1 MITEI
6 VVADRHDT
14 INQIL
19 KVLRAD
25 VGQFKTID
33 YIYVIDKQENL
44 VGVISIKILFKY
56 SKQTKLED
64 IMITRLITVSP
75 DTDQEK
81 VADLAVKHDL
91 KAVPIVVNKK
101 ILGVVPIENILPIL
115 NKALREDILHLAGIH
130 KAHLNYENTL
140 AVPLFQGILHRIPWL
155 LIGLLGISLSALF
168 INTFES
174 ELQKYLI
181 IAFFIPA
188 IVYMSDA
195 LGTQHQTLF
204 IRDLAIMGKD
214 LKLKA
219 YFIKEMLIGSIL
231 AGIIGFILFLIISF
245 FWKQPYIAFVVSLA
259 MTITLIITSFS
270 ALAITLLIQKL
281 KMDPALGSGPFA
293 TIISDMS
300 SIFVYF
306 LIVFLLLG

>member
-14 INQIL
+14 INHIL
-19 KVLRAD
+19 KILRAD
-25 VGQFKTID
+25 VGKFKTID
-33 YIYVIDKQENL
+33 YIYVTDKQKNL
-44 VGVISIKILFKY
+44 IGVISIKILFKY
-56 SKQTKLED
+56 SKQTNLED
-64 IMITRLITVSP
+64 IMTTKLVTISP

-91 KAVPIVVNKK
+91 KAVPIVVDKK

-140 AVPLFQGILHRIPWL
+140 AVPFLSGIMHRIPWL
-155 LIGLLGISLSALF
+155 LTGLFGITLAALF
-168 INTFES
+168 ISLFEAQ
-174 ELQKYLI
+174 LQKYLI

-188 IVYMSDA
+188 IVYMSNA

-204 IRDLAIMGKD
+204 IRDIAIMGKE
-214 LKLKA
+214 LKLKT
-219 YFIKEMLIGSIL
+219 YFIKIILMSLILAIVIGSV
-231 AGIIGFILFLIISF
+231 LFLIISL
-245 FWKQPYIAFVVSLA
+245 FWKQPYIAFVVSFA
-259 MTITLIITSFS
+259 MVITLIITSIS
-270 ALAITLLIQKL
+270 ALSITLLIKKL

-300 SIFVYF
+300 SIVVYF
-306 LIVFLLLG
+306 LIVFLFLG